1 MVRSFLRSGTSAV
14 SRESMGRNL
23 PDRLRTCFRNGG
35 CSAGGEV
42 AARFEGR
49 HRLGFCNA
57 LAKVMFSGLGTTAPT
72 QRKLDP
78 QQPSIWVFS
87 RNKRAMRSSHFIE

>member
-57 LAKVMFSGLGTTAPT
+57 LAKVMCSGLGTTAPT
-72 QRKLDP
+72 ERKLDP
-78 QQPSIWVFS
+78 QPPSILMFS
-87 RNKRAMRSSHFIE
+87 RKKRALQISNFI